1 MNKYL
6 PLSFIIL
13 WSSAFVSG
21 QFIVQSASPFASL
34 AFRFMIVAIGFLI
47 FSYYF
52 KEKIFINLK
61 LIIQAAITGILF
73 HGFYLGGV
81 FFSYSV
87 GLTATLSALIVGL
100 QPVLTNIL
108 SGPILKERVSVIQ
121 WFGIILG
128 FIGTIMVIGLD
139 IGKSI
144 PTLGIISSIVAL
156 LGATI
161 ATIWQKKFTSNLT
174 LSVNNFYQA
183 LAASTFLLIISL
195 LFEIPFINFDNRFIL
210 SMGWQI
216 IMVSFGAYAILM
228 YLLKI
233 GTASKTSSLFFLV
246 PPTTAI
252 MAWFVLDEKL
262 FIIDI
267 IGLLICTFGVYI
279 ATRTNVSK

>member
-1 MNKYL
+1 MYL
-6 PLSFIIL
+6 PLAFIIL

-34 AFRFMIVAIGFLI
+34 TFRFFIVGICFLI
-47 FSYYF
+47 FSYYLR
-52 KEKIFINLK
+52 EKIFVKFNLA
-61 LIIQAAITGILF
+61 IQACITGILF

-87 GLTATLSALIVGL
+87 GLSATLSALIVGL

-108 SGPILKERVSVIQ
+108 SGPILKERITFIQ
-121 WFGIILG
+121 WIGILFG
-128 FIGTIMVIGLD
+128 FIGTILVIGYD
-139 IGKSI
+139 IGVKI
-144 PTLGIISSIVAL
+144 PIIGLAASIVAL

-161 ATIWQKKFTSNLT
+161 ATIWQKKITSNLT

-183 LAASTFLLIISL
+183 FAASIFLFIISVI
-195 LFEIPFINFDNRFIL
+195 FEVPSINFDTRFNL

-228 YLLKI
+228 YLIKT

-246 PPTTAI
+246 PPVTAI
-252 MAWFVLDEKL
+252 MAWLVLGEKL
-262 FIIDI
+262 SIIDI
-267 IGLLICTFGVYI
+267 IGLLICAFGVYI
-279 ATRTNVSK
+279 ATRK

>member
-1 MNKYL
+1 MIKYL
-6 PLSFIIL
+6 PLSFIIF

-34 AFRFMIVAIGFLI
+34 AFRFLIVAIGFLI

-108 SGPILKERVSVIQ
+108 SGPILKERVTIIQ
-121 WFGIILG
+121 WIGIILG
-128 FIGTIMVIGLD
+128 FIGTILVIGLD

-183 LAASTFLLIISL
+183 LAASIFLLISSL
-195 LFEIPFINFDNRFIL
+195 LFEIPFINFDKRFVL

>member
-1 MNKYL
+1 MYL
-6 PLSFIIL
+6 PLAFIIL

-34 AFRFMIVAIGFLI
+34 TFRFFIVGICFLI
-47 FSYYF
+47 FSYYLR
-52 KEKIFINLK
+52 EKIFVKFNLA
-61 LIIQAAITGILF
+61 IQACITGVLF

-87 GLTATLSALIVGL
+87 GLSATLSALIVGL

-108 SGPILKERVSVIQ
+108 SGPILKERITFIQ
-121 WFGIILG
+121 WIGILLG
-128 FIGTIMVIGLD
+128 FIGTILVIGYD
-139 IGKSI
+139 IGVKI
-144 PTLGIISSIVAL
+144 PIIGLVASIVAL

-161 ATIWQKKFTSNLT
+161 ATIWQKKITSNLT

-183 LAASTFLLIISL
+183 FAASIFLFIISVI
-195 LFEIPFINFDNRFIL
+195 FEVPSINFDTRFNL

-228 YLLKI
+228 YLIKT

-246 PPTTAI
+246 PPVTAI
-252 MAWFVLDEKL
+252 MAWLVLDEKL
-262 FIIDI
+262 SIIDI
-267 IGLLICTFGVYI
+267 IGLLICAFGVYI
-279 ATRTNVSK
+279 ATRK

>member
-1 MNKYL
+1 MN
-6 PLSFIIL
+6 LSLAFIIL

-34 AFRFMIVAIGFLI
+34 TFRFFIVGICFLI
-47 FSYYF
+47 FSYYL
-52 KEKIFINLK
+52 KEKIFVKFNIA
-61 LIIQAAITGILF
+61 IQACITGILF

-87 GLTATLSALIVGL
+87 GLSATLSALIVGL

-108 SGPILKERVSVIQ
+108 SGPILKERITFIQ
-121 WFGIILG
+121 WIGILLG
-128 FIGTIMVIGLD
+128 FIGTILVIGYD
-139 IGKSI
+139 IGVKI
-144 PTLGIISSIVAL
+144 PIIGLAASIVAL

-161 ATIWQKKFTSNLT
+161 ATIWQKKITSNLT

-183 LAASTFLLIISL
+183 FAASIFLFIISVI
-195 LFEIPFINFDNRFIL
+195 FEVPSINFDTRFNL

-228 YLLKI
+228 YLIKT

-246 PPTTAI
+246 PPVTAI
-252 MAWFVLDEKL
+252 MAWLVLGEKL
-262 FIIDI
+262 SIIDI
-267 IGLLICTFGVYI
+267 IGLLICAFGVYI
-279 ATRTNVSK
+279 ATRK

>member
-1 MNKYL
+1 MIKYL
-6 PLSFIIL
+6 PLSFIIF

-108 SGPILKERVSVIQ
+108 SGPILKERVTIIQ
-121 WFGIILG
+121 WIGIILG
-128 FIGTIMVIGLD
+128 FIGTILVIGLD

-183 LAASTFLLIISL
+183 LAASIFLLIISL
-195 LFEIPFINFDNRFIL
+195 LFEIPFINFDNRFVL

>member
-1 MNKYL
+1 MIKYL
-6 PLSFIIL
+6 PLSFIIF

-52 KEKIFINLK
+52 KEKLFINLK

-108 SGPILKERVSVIQ
+108 SGPILKERVTIIQ
-121 WFGIILG
+121 WIGIILG
-128 FIGTIMVIGLD
+128 FIGTILVIGLD

-183 LAASTFLLIISL
+183 LAAGIFLLIISL

>member
-1 MNKYL
+1 MIKYL
-6 PLSFIIL
+6 PLSFIIF

-34 AFRFMIVAIGFLI
+34 TFRFMIVAIGFLI

-108 SGPILKERVSVIQ
+108 SGPILKERVTIIQ
-121 WFGIILG
+121 WYGIILG

-183 LAASTFLLIISL
+183 LAASIFLLIISL
-195 LFEIPFINFDNRFIL
+195 LFEIPFINFDNRFVL

>member
-1 MNKYL
+1 MYL
-6 PLSFIIL
+6 PLAFIIL

-34 AFRFMIVAIGFLI
+34 TFRFFIVGICFLI
-47 FSYYF
+47 FSYYLR
-52 KEKIFINLK
+52 EKIFVKFNLA
-61 LIIQAAITGILF
+61 IQACITGILF

-87 GLTATLSALIVGL
+87 GLSATLSALIVGL

-108 SGPILKERVSVIQ
+108 SGPILKERITFIQ
-121 WFGIILG
+121 WIGILLG
-128 FIGTIMVIGLD
+128 FIGTILVIGYD
-139 IGKSI
+139 IGVKI
-144 PTLGIISSIVAL
+144 PIIGLAASIVAL

-161 ATIWQKKFTSNLT
+161 ATIWQKKITSNLT

-183 LAASTFLLIISL
+183 FAASIFLFIISVN
-195 LFEIPFINFDNRFIL
+195 FEVPSINFDTRFNL

-228 YLLKI
+228 YLIKT

-246 PPTTAI
+246 PPVTAI
-252 MAWFVLDEKL
+252 MAWLVLDEKL
-262 FIIDI
+262 SIIDI
-267 IGLLICTFGVYI
+267 IGLLICAFGVYI
-279 ATRTNVSK
+279 ATRK

>member
-1 MNKYL
+1 MYL
-6 PLSFIIL
+6 PLAFIIL

-34 AFRFMIVAIGFLI
+34 TFRFFIVGICFLI
-47 FSYYF
+47 FSYYLR
-52 KEKIFINLK
+52 EKVFVKFNLA
-61 LIIQAAITGILF
+61 IQACITGILF

-87 GLTATLSALIVGL
+87 GLSATLSALIVGL

-108 SGPILKERVSVIQ
+108 SGPILKERITFIQ
-121 WFGIILG
+121 WIGILLG
-128 FIGTIMVIGLD
+128 FIGTILVIGYD
-139 IGKSI
+139 IGVKI
-144 PTLGIISSIVAL
+144 PIIGLAASIVAL

-161 ATIWQKKFTSNLT
+161 ATIWQKKITSNLT

-183 LAASTFLLIISL
+183 FAASIFLFIISVN
-195 LFEIPFINFDNRFIL
+195 FEVPSINFDTRFNL

-228 YLLKI
+228 YLIKT

-246 PPTTAI
+246 PPVTAI
-252 MAWFVLDEKL
+252 MAWLVLGEKL
-262 FIIDI
+262 SMIDI
-267 IGLLICTFGVYI
+267 IGLLICAFGVYI
-279 ATRTNVSK
+279 ATRK

>member
-1 MNKYL
+1 MYL
-6 PLSFIIL
+6 PLAFIIL

-34 AFRFMIVAIGFLI
+34 TFRFFIVGICFLI
-47 FSYYF
+47 FSYYLR
-52 KEKIFINLK
+52 EKIFVKFNLA
-61 LIIQAAITGILF
+61 IQACITGILF

-87 GLTATLSALIVGL
+87 GLSATLSALIVGL

-108 SGPILKERVSVIQ
+108 SGPILKERITFIQ
-121 WFGIILG
+121 WIGILLG
-128 FIGTIMVIGLD
+128 FIGTILVIGYD
-139 IGKSI
+139 IGVKI
-144 PTLGIISSIVAL
+144 PIIGLAASIVAL

-161 ATIWQKKFTSNLT
+161 ATIWQKKITSNLT

-183 LAASTFLLIISL
+183 FAASIFLFIISL
-195 LFEIPFINFDNRFIL
+195 IFEVPSINFDTRFNL

-228 YLLKI
+228 YLIKT

-246 PPTTAI
+246 PPVTAI
-252 MAWFVLDEKL
+252 MAWLVLGEKL
-262 FIIDI
+262 SIIDI
-267 IGLLICTFGVYI
+267 IGLLVCAFGVYI
-279 ATRTNVSK
+279 ATRK

>member
-1 MNKYL
+1 MYL
-6 PLSFIIL
+6 PLAFIIL

-34 AFRFMIVAIGFLI
+34 TFRFFIVGICFLI
-47 FSYYF
+47 FSYYLR
-52 KEKIFINLK
+52 EKVFVKFNLA
-61 LIIQAAITGILF
+61 IQACITGILF

-87 GLTATLSALIVGL
+87 GLSATLSALIVGL

-108 SGPILKERVSVIQ
+108 SGPILKERITFIQ
-121 WFGIILG
+121 WIGILLG
-128 FIGTIMVIGLD
+128 FIGTLLVIGYD
-139 IGKSI
+139 IGVKI
-144 PTLGIISSIVAL
+144 PIIGLAASIVAL

-161 ATIWQKKFTSNLT
+161 ATIWQKKITSNLT

-183 LAASTFLLIISL
+183 FAASIFLFIISL
-195 LFEIPFINFDNRFIL
+195 IFEVPSINFDTRFNL

-228 YLLKI
+228 YLIKT

-246 PPTTAI
+246 PPVTAI
-252 MAWFVLDEKL
+252 MAWLVLGEKL
-262 FIIDI
+262 SIFDI
-267 IGLLICTFGVYI
+267 IGLLICAFGVYI
-279 ATRTNVSK
+279 ATRK

>member
-1 MNKYL
+1 MYL
-6 PLSFIIL
+6 PLAFIIL

-34 AFRFMIVAIGFLI
+34 TFRFFIVGICFLI
-47 FSYYF
+47 FSYYLR
-52 KEKIFINLK
+52 EKIFVKFNLA
-61 LIIQAAITGILF
+61 IQACITGILF

-87 GLTATLSALIVGL
+87 GLSATLSALIVGL

-108 SGPILKERVSVIQ
+108 SGPILKERITFIQ
-121 WFGIILG
+121 WIGILLG
-128 FIGTIMVIGLD
+128 FIGTILVIGYD
-139 IGKSI
+139 IGVKI
-144 PTLGIISSIVAL
+144 PIIGLAASIVAL

-161 ATIWQKKFTSNLT
+161 ATIWQKKITSNLT

-183 LAASTFLLIISL
+183 FAASIFLFTISVI
-195 LFEIPFINFDNRFIL
+195 FEVPSINFDTRFNL

-228 YLLKI
+228 YLIKT

-246 PPTTAI
+246 PPVTAI
-252 MAWFVLDEKL
+252 MAWLVLGEKL
-262 FIIDI
+262 SIIDI
-267 IGLLICTFGVYI
+267 IGLLICAFGVYI
-279 ATRTNVSK
+279 ATRK

>member
-1 MNKYL
+1 MYL
-6 PLSFIIL
+6 PLAFIIL

-34 AFRFMIVAIGFLI
+34 TFRFFIVGICFLI
-47 FSYYF
+47 FSYYLR
-52 KEKIFINLK
+52 EKVFVKFNLA
-61 LIIQAAITGILF
+61 IQACITGILF

-87 GLTATLSALIVGL
+87 GLSATLSALIVGL

-108 SGPILKERVSVIQ
+108 SGPILKERITFIQ
-121 WFGIILG
+121 WIGILLG
-128 FIGTIMVIGLD
+128 FIGTILVIGYD
-139 IGKSI
+139 IGVKI
-144 PTLGIISSIVAL
+144 PIIGLAASIVAL

-161 ATIWQKKFTSNLT
+161 ATIWQKKIPSNLT

-183 LAASTFLLIISL
+183 FAASIFLFIISVI
-195 LFEIPFINFDNRFIL
+195 FEVPSINFDTRFNL

-228 YLLKI
+228 YLIKT

-246 PPTTAI
+246 PPVTAI
-252 MAWFVLDEKL
+252 MAWLVLGEKL
-262 FIIDI
+262 SIFDI
-267 IGLLICTFGVYI
+267 IGLLICAFGVYI
-279 ATRTNVSK
+279 ATRK

>member
-1 MNKYL
+1 MYL
-6 PLSFIIL
+6 PLTFIIL

-34 AFRFMIVAIGFLI
+34 TFRFFIVGICFLI
-47 FSYYF
+47 FSYYLR
-52 KEKIFINLK
+52 EKIFVKFNLA
-61 LIIQAAITGILF
+61 IQACITGILF

-87 GLTATLSALIVGL
+87 GLSATLSALIVGL

-108 SGPILKERVSVIQ
+108 SGPILKERITFIQ
-121 WFGIILG
+121 WIGILLG
-128 FIGTIMVIGLD
+128 FIGTILVIGYD
-139 IGKSI
+139 IGVKI
-144 PTLGIISSIVAL
+144 PIIGLAASIVAL

-161 ATIWQKKFTSNLT
+161 ATIWQKKITSNLT

-183 LAASTFLLIISL
+183 FAASIFLFIISVN
-195 LFEIPFINFDNRFIL
+195 FEVPSINFDTRFNL

-228 YLLKI
+228 YLIKT

-246 PPTTAI
+246 PPVTAI
-252 MAWFVLDEKL
+252 MAWQVLDEKL
-262 FIIDI
+262 SIIDI
-267 IGLLICTFGVYI
+267 IGLLICAFGVYI
-279 ATRTNVSK
+279 ATRK

>member
-1 MNKYL
+1 MIKYL
-6 PLSFIIL
+6 PLSFIIF

-108 SGPILKERVSVIQ
+108 SGPILKERVTIIQ

-183 LAASTFLLIISL
+183 LAASIFLLIISL
-195 LFEIPFINFDNRFIL
+195 LFEIPFINFDNRFVL

>member
-1 MNKYL
+1 MYL
-6 PLSFIIL
+6 PLAFIIL

-34 AFRFMIVAIGFLI
+34 TFRFFIVGICFLI
-47 FSYYF
+47 FSYYL
-52 KEKIFINLK
+52 KEKIFVKFNLA
-61 LIIQAAITGILF
+61 IQACITGVLF

-87 GLTATLSALIVGL
+87 GLSATLSALIVGL

-108 SGPILKERVSVIQ
+108 SGPILKERITFIQ
-121 WFGIILG
+121 WIGILLG
-128 FIGTIMVIGLD
+128 FIGTILVIGYD
-139 IGKSI
+139 IGVKI
-144 PTLGIISSIVAL
+144 PIIGLVASIVAL

-161 ATIWQKKFTSNLT
+161 ATIWQKKITSNLT

-183 LAASTFLLIISL
+183 FAASIFLFIISVI
-195 LFEIPFINFDNRFIL
+195 FEVPSINFDTRFNL

-228 YLLKI
+228 YLIKT

-246 PPTTAI
+246 PPVTAI
-252 MAWFVLDEKL
+252 MAWLVLGEKL
-262 FIIDI
+262 SIIDI
-267 IGLLICTFGVYI
+267 IGLLICAFGVYI
-279 ATRTNVSK
+279 ATRK

>member
-61 LIIQAAITGILF
+61 LIIQAGITGILF

-108 SGPILKERVSVIQ
+108 SGPILKERVTVIQ

-144 PTLGIISSIVAL
+144 PILGIISSIVAL

-195 LFEIPFINFDNRFIL
+195 LFEIPFINFDNRFVL

-228 YLLKI
+228 YLLKV

>member
-1 MNKYL
+1 MYL
-6 PLSFIIL
+6 PLAFIIL

-34 AFRFMIVAIGFLI
+34 TFRFFIVGICFLI
-47 FSYYF
+47 FSYYLR
-52 KEKIFINLK
+52 EKIFVKFNLA
-61 LIIQAAITGILF
+61 IQACITGILF

-87 GLTATLSALIVGL
+87 GLSATLSALIVGL

-108 SGPILKERVSVIQ
+108 SGPILKERITFIQ
-121 WFGIILG
+121 WIGILLG
-128 FIGTIMVIGLD
+128 FIGTILVIGYD
-139 IGKSI
+139 IGVKI
-144 PTLGIISSIVAL
+144 PIIGLAASIVAL

-161 ATIWQKKFTSNLT
+161 ATIWQKKITSNLT

-183 LAASTFLLIISL
+183 FAASIFLFIISL
-195 LFEIPFINFDNRFIL
+195 IFEVPSINFDTRFNL

-228 YLLKI
+228 YLIKT

-246 PPTTAI
+246 PPVTAI
-252 MAWFVLDEKL
+252 MAWQVLDEKL
-262 FIIDI
+262 SIIDI
-267 IGLLICTFGVYI
+267 IGLLICAFGVYI
-279 ATRTNVSK
+279 ATRK

>member
-1 MNKYL
+1 MYL
-6 PLSFIIL
+6 SLAFIIL

-34 AFRFMIVAIGFLI
+34 TFRFFIVGICFLI
-47 FSYYF
+47 FSYYLR
-52 KEKIFINLK
+52 EKIFVKFNLA
-61 LIIQAAITGILF
+61 IQACITGILF

-87 GLTATLSALIVGL
+87 GLSATLSALIVGL

-108 SGPILKERVSVIQ
+108 SGPILKERITFIQ
-121 WFGIILG
+121 WIGILLG
-128 FIGTIMVIGLD
+128 FIGTILVIGYD
-139 IGKSI
+139 IGVKI
-144 PTLGIISSIVAL
+144 PIIGLAASIVAL

-161 ATIWQKKFTSNLT
+161 ATIWQKKITSNLT

-183 LAASTFLLIISL
+183 FAASIFLFIISVI
-195 LFEIPFINFDNRFIL
+195 FEVPSINFDTRFNL

-228 YLLKI
+228 YLIKT

-246 PPTTAI
+246 PPVTAI
-252 MAWFVLDEKL
+252 MAWQVLDEKL
-262 FIIDI
+262 SIIDI
-267 IGLLICTFGVYI
+267 IGLLICAFGVYI
-279 ATRTNVSK
+279 ATRK

>member
-1 MNKYL
+1 MYL
-6 PLSFIIL
+6 PLTFIIL

-34 AFRFMIVAIGFLI
+34 TFRFFIVGICFLI
-47 FSYYF
+47 FSYYLR
-52 KEKIFINLK
+52 EKVFVKFNLA
-61 LIIQAAITGILF
+61 IQACITGILF

-87 GLTATLSALIVGL
+87 GLSATLSALIVGL

-108 SGPILKERVSVIQ
+108 SGPILKERITFIQ
-121 WFGIILG
+121 WIGILLG
-128 FIGTIMVIGLD
+128 FIGTILVIGYD
-139 IGKSI
+139 IGVKI
-144 PTLGIISSIVAL
+144 PIIGLAASIVAL

-161 ATIWQKKFTSNLT
+161 ATIWQKKITSNLT

-183 LAASTFLLIISL
+183 FAASIFLFIISVN
-195 LFEIPFINFDNRFIL
+195 FEVPSINFDTRFNL

-228 YLLKI
+228 YLIKT

-246 PPTTAI
+246 PPVTAI
-252 MAWFVLDEKL
+252 MAWQVLDEKL
-262 FIIDI
+262 SIIDI
-267 IGLLICTFGVYI
+267 IGLLICAFGVYI
-279 ATRTNVSK
+279 ATRK

>member
-1 MNKYL
+1 MIKYL
-6 PLSFIIL
+6 PLSFIIF

-34 AFRFMIVAIGFLI
+34 TFRFMIVAIGFLI

-108 SGPILKERVSVIQ
+108 SGPILKERVTIIQ
-121 WFGIILG
+121 WYGIILG

-161 ATIWQKKFTSNLT
+161 ATIWQKKFTGNLT

-183 LAASTFLLIISL
+183 LAASIFLLIISL
-195 LFEIPFINFDNRFIL
+195 LFEIPFINFDNRFVL

>member
-1 MNKYL
+1 MTKFL
-6 PLSFIIL
+6 PLSFIIF

-34 AFRFMIVAIGFLI
+34 AFRFMIVAVGFFI
-47 FSYYF
+47 FAYYF

-61 LIIQAAITGILF
+61 LIIQASITGILF

-121 WFGIILG
+121 WIGILLG
-128 FIGTIMVIGLD
+128 FIGTILVVGLD

-161 ATIWQKKFTSNLT
+161 ATIWQKKITSNLT

-183 LAASTFLLIISL
+183 VAASIFLLIISL

-246 PPTTAI
+246 PPTTSV
-252 MAWFVLDEKL
+252 MAWFILDERL